1 MKRKMKGRKIYT
13 YRARNR
19 RVFSDYHPLRSAIG
33 TVLTLILV
41 VVIGFV
47 GYNVVGPIVT
57 RLQQEKLNPTATADP
72 YFTENSAGEI
82 ITAVQTQATTTP
94 QTTTSTDTTTETS
107 ATTTTEAFPSR
118 FPSDID
124 VAYFAAED
132 ALKDLD
138 SVEAAAKKCRE
149 NGYRSMILP
158 LKLSSGMLQY
168 SSSVDKAAAC
178 GASNDEMLTLREI
191 VNAAK
196 RYDVSCIGQIFTLE
210 DHTFPNF
217 FMEGSYVFKEGT
229 TRWLDNKPEEG
240 GKPWLNPFDAA
251 SADYLA
257 GIAAEIQKGGF
268 TQIICTGTIFPH
280 FFRSD
285 AELIGNHIEDAD
297 KRKEAL
303 VSVLNRIAD
312 VAPTAGLYADLY
324 AVSQGTE
331 EAFQPA
337 ALHMTPIYMEIHSA
351 KFTEAFTIE
360 AQRFDPAALAFPEK
374 IKMLAEAARIAA
386 GSHEVIPIL
395 QTAQMSE
402 AEIETAVSVLGEN
415 GFKKICLYNAA
426 DQA

>member
-1 MKRKMKGRKIYT
+1 MKHKVKGRKIYT

-33 TVLTLILV
+33 TVATLIMV
-41 VVIGFV
+41 VVLGFV

-57 RLQQEKLNPTATADP
+57 RMQQEQLNPTKTEDP
-72 YFTENSAGEI
+72 YFEVASEGDV
-82 ITAVQTQATTTP
+82 ITSSQTQATTTQ
-94 QTTTSTDTTTETS
+94 QTTVTTDTTTETTV
-107 ATTTTEAFPSR
+107 TTTTEQFPSR

-124 VAYFAAED
+124 VAYFVAED
-132 ALKDLD
+132 TLKDLD
-138 SVEAAAKKCRE
+138 SVEAAAKECRE

-168 SSSVDKAAAC
+168 ASSVDKAVAC

-191 VNAAK
+191 VNAAN
-196 RYDVSCIGQIFTLE
+196 RYDVNCIGQISTLE

-229 TRWLDNKPEEG
+229 TRWLDDKPAEG

-268 TQIICTGTIFPH
+268 TEIICTGTIFPH

-285 AELIGNHIEDAD
+285 AELLGNHIQDEEL
-297 KRKEAL
+297 RKEAL
-303 VSVLNRIAD
+303 MSVLNRIAD

-324 AVSQGTE
+324 GVSQGE
-331 EAFQPA
+331 VEAFQPA
-337 ALHMTPIYMEIHSA
+337 ELQMTPIYMEINPA
-351 KFTEAFTIE
+351 QMTEAFTIGE
-360 AQRFDPAALAFPEK
+360 QRFDPAALALPEQ
-374 IKMLAEAARIAA
+374 IEMLAEAARTAA

-395 QTAQMSE
+395 RIEQMSE
-402 AEIETAVSVLGEN
+402 AEIETAVSVLGED
-415 GFKKICLYNAA
+415 GFQRICLYRAA
-426 DQA
+426 TAE